1 MNYEIDSASRV
12 FVSVSVVFMA
22 SVFSL
27 ETLEF

>member
-12 FVSVSVVFMA
+12 LLSVSVVFMA

-27 ETLEF
+27 KTLEF